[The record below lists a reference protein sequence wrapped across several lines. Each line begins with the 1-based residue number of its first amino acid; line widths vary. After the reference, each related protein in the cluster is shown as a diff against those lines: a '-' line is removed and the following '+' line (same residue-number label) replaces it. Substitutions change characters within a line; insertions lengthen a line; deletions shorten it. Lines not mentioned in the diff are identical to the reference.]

1 MNAVMTGDI
10 ERASW
15 GGMTTTMMMDE
26 VIRQRC
32 RTAPPEVRRN
42 IDRQREARGMRP
54 LWPSTSR
61 RAIAARAK
69 AAAKVTRM
77 KAFIAAATARN
88 AKKAPTGR

>member
-1 MNAVMTGDI
+1 MNTVMAGSI

-15 GGMTTTMMMDE
+15 GGMTTSMDD

-32 RTAPPEVRRN
+32 STAPPKVRRN

-54 LWPSTSR
+54 LWPSTSQR
-61 RAIAARAK
+61 HIAARAR
-69 AAAKVTRM
+69 AAAKVARM
-77 KAFIAAATARN
+77 KAFIVAAAARN